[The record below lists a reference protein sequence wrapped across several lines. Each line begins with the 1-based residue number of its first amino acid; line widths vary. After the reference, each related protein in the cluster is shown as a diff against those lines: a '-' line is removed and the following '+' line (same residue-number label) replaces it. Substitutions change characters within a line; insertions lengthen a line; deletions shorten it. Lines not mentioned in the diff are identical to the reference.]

1 MSDNSGD
8 EDTVPILSCMNV
20 CVREGDVM
28 MIGNVRVQFD
38 HRTRNRLDLRIVAPQ
53 SEPIILLRNG
63 KVKIGAHHKLPTV
76 ARA

>member
-1 MSDNSGD
+1 MSDQTSD
-8 EDTVPILSCMNV
+8 DDTLPILSCMNV

-38 HRTRNRLDLRIVAPQ
+38 HRTRNRLDLRISAPL
-53 SEPIILLRNG
+53 SEPIILLRDG
-63 KVKIGAHHKLPTV
+63 QVKIGAHHKIPPI